1 MLASETTRGVKGRRV
16 REKIPAILHSLVA
29 LRVSHFTAQ
38 VLRRRFGLSIP
49 TFLIARRSGSVVESP
64 RLMKQPVQ
72 ITPPIRLKNFDPAFC
87 HALDK
92 DATREKTM
100 RLCQRIGE
108 LQELL
113 NANAHQS
120 VLILL
125 QGMDTSGKDGAAK
138 HVLEFVNPAGVE
150 ATSFKAPSPLE
161 RAHDYLW
168 RVHQAVPRYGNIGVF
183 NRSHYEDVLVVRVMK
198 LEPES
203 IWRARYDQINVFEK
217 HLAEN
222 RIILLKFFL
231 HISKAEQAERLKARL
246 GDPRKDWKFETGD
259 LVMRA
264 KWSLF
269 QRAYEAAL
277 NRCSTSWAPW
287 HIVPADRKWYRDYV
301 IARTVV
307 DAMEALKLKW
317 PKPREAL
324 SKIKI
329 V

>member
-1 MLASETTRGVKGRRV
+1 
-16 REKIPAILHSLVA
+16 
-29 LRVSHFTAQ
+29 
-38 VLRRRFGLSIP
+38 
-49 TFLIARRSGSVVESP
+49 
-64 RLMKQPVQ
+64 
-72 ITPPIRLKNFDPAFC
+72 
-87 HALDK
+87 
-92 DATREKTM
+92 M